1 MINNDDGFG
10 QENRRVIVLLVVVAE
25 AAGRL
30 LHLVQL
36 HAGVRLLQADAL
48 LVARVLLPGS
58 TLQGPAAGL
67 SGAGPGKVG
76 SSLN

>member
-48 LVARVLLPGS
+48 LVAWVLLPGS
-58 TLQGPAAGL
+58 TLQGPATGL

-76 SSLN
+76 SSLD